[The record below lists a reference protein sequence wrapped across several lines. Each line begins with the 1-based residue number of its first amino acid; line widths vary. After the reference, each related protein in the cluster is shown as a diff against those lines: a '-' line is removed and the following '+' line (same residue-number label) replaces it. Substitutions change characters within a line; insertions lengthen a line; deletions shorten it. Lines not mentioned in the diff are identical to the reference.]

1 MSGHGAETQLV
12 LGDEASYDRELAAGN
27 VSIRTLRGPDR
38 TGPNEDAAAVI
49 AVDDDSIVLAV
60 ADGVGGSP
68 AGCEA
73 STAIVETLSRGVESM
88 APETSLREAIIESVE
103 QANMAILRSGTRS
116 ASTVVVAEISGR
128 QLRCYHV
135 GDSELFVVGQRGR
148 RKHSIIPHSPTGFAV
163 EAGLLDEAEAIW
175 HDQRHIIFNVVGAP
189 GMRVDISTAIDL
201 APLDTVLLC
210 SDGVTDNLY
219 VEEILNLIR
228 VGPLDEVADQL
239 MAAARARM
247 RSSVAA
253 EPSKPDDVTIA
264 LYRRRTKKRR
274 PSA

>member
-1 MSGHGAETQLV
+1 MSSRATEARLV
-12 LGDEASYDRELAAGN
+12 LGDAESHDLELAAGT
-27 VSIRTLRGPDR
+27 VSVRTLRCPDR
-38 TGPNEDAAAVI
+38 SGPNEDAAVVI
-49 AVDDDSIVLAV
+49 EVDGDSLVLAV

-73 STAIVETLSRGVESM
+73 STEIVETLSRGLASM

-103 QANMAILRSGTRS
+103 QANTAILHSGTRS
-116 ASTVVVAEISGR
+116 ASTVVVAEISAG

-148 RKHSIIPHSPTGFAV
+148 RKHSLIPHSPTGFAV

-228 VGPLDEVADQL
+228 VGPLAQVADRL
-239 MAAARARM
+239 MAAVSARM
-247 RSSVAA
+247 HSRVAA
-253 EPSKPDDVTIA
+253 EPCKPDDVTIA
-264 LYRRRTKKRR
+264 LYRRRRETRER
-274 PSA
+274 SA